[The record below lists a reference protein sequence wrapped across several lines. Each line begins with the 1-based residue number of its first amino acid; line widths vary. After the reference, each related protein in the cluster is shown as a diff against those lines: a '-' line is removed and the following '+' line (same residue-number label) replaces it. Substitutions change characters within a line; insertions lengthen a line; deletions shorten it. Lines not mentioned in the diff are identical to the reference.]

1 MKKKLDTKTIIK
13 SLILILLPLGVGGV
27 SAALAS
33 NAMANFSEMKQ
44 PPLSPPGWL
53 FPVAWTILYLL
64 MGIASVLIWRAGVS
78 SRKSDSKLSKKL
90 MVVYFTQLIFNFCW
104 SPVFFN
110 FKWYWFALGWLLL
123 MWAEIIYL
131 AVNSRKLNKKATLM
145 LVPYILW
152 TTFAAYLNLGIAL
165 LN

>member
-13 SLILILLPLGVGGV
+13 SLVLILLPLGVGGV
-27 SAALAS
+27 SAALTS
-33 NAMANFSEMKQ
+33 NAMANFSELKQ

-64 MGIASVLIWRAGVS
+64 MGIASVLIWRAGAS
-78 SRKSDSKLSKKL
+78 NKKSDSNLSKRL
-90 MVVYFTQLIFNFCW
+90 MVVYFIQLIFNFCW